1 MQIFQDIYPTSS
13 NLVKLFDIYKK
24 IAHFNIIK
32 PITHKNTRDFNMVH
46 PLLISTLLIMS
57 LITLP
62 RVSYSFSDL
71 YPPCIAFTISSSSH
85 NLFSLIRFDIY
96 KNIFNNFLYSIRKFK
111 IIVIHEYKTYSI
123 YIYIYIYIYI
133 NIYQLEI

>member
-24 IAHFNIIK
+24 IVHFNIIK
-32 PITHKNTRDFNMVH
+32 PITHKNTRDFNVVY
-46 PLLISTLLIMS
+46 PLFISTLLMMS

-62 RVSYSFSDL
+62 GVSYSFSYL
-71 YPPCIAFTISSSSH
+71 CPPCIAFTISSSSH

-123 YIYIYIYIYI
+123 YIYIYIYI
-133 NIYQLEI
+133 